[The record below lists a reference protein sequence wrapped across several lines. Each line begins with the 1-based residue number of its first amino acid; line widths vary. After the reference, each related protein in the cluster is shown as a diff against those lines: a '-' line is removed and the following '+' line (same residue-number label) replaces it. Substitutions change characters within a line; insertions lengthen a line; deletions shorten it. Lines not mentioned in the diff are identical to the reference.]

1 MSITFNNGFGFGASG
16 GGNSPYGV
24 GTWKLNMNVAESNT
38 TGIVFAAQSFSDNN
52 GPGYASGWTNVTNVL
67 NGGANFWEYVYFSY
81 TQFATPQTNLA
92 VEGTISFDANDNL
105 QAKGLTI
112 IGDALVGVGSSPT
125 LENYDGFQESSNYNA
140 QFNFTAAD
148 QTVIVISAGVESGS
162 QSGIQRNI
170 TSINGLGLTW
180 SLRKKYSDPNSV
192 CGQQSEIWYAV
203 NNTGDLVSGLITVIY
218 DTYFDDQSTIVT
230 SWLGCNLSSPWT
242 SSNSSTSNRNTTYTP
257 PEPSPTPTPTP
268 SPIPLSQY
276 NPNGTN
282 GPYGLLLNLD
292 GSVATSGTTILDQ
305 TSYHNDFT
313 WSGNDPFIGGA
324 YAFTGGTIAQSNS
337 TTYFTSMANSLAM
350 TMWVNFT
357 SISGG
362 IAIVSKTPGA
372 NRGWAF
378 RYLGGQFNLVK
389 YNIADQYSNG
399 SYPLSPNTWY
409 HIAVM
414 QGGTSLTYMVN
425 GQIISA
431 TNSADNS
438 AFNNNSDTVRIGYD
452 PYSGY
457 GANMKVGMFRIY
469 DAPLADTSVT
479 TEFNNTKAAYGY

>member
-16 GGNSPYGV
+16 GGNSPYGTD
-24 GTWKLNMNVAESNT
+24 TWKLTMSIAESNT
-38 TGIVFAAQSFSDNN
+38 TGIIFSALPNGDG
-52 GPGYASGWTNVTNVL
+52 GPGYATGWDQVNNMQ
-67 NGGANFWEYVYFSY
+67 NGGATLWEYIYLSSKEFSS
-81 TQFATPQTNLA
+81 PQTNLS
-92 VEGTISFDANDNL
+92 VEGDTSFNALNDPRGHGINV
-105 QAKGLTI
+105 
-112 IGDALVGVGSSPT
+112 IGDALVGVSSSPT
-125 LENYDGFQESSNYNA
+125 LDNTQSAYESSTYST
-140 QFNFTAAD
+140 QFSFTANDA
-148 QTVIVISAGVESGS
+148 TVIVISAGVESGPYA
-162 QSGIQRNI
+162 GVPRNI

-180 SLRKKYSDPNSV
+180 SLRKKYLDPDSN
-192 CGQQSEIWYAV
+192 CGQQSEIWYAI
-203 NNTGDLVSGLITVIY
+203 NNTGNSVSGTITIIY
-218 DTYFDDQSTIVT
+218 DSNFDDQATIIS
-230 SWLGCNLSSPWT
+230 SWSGCNLSSPWT
-242 SSNSSTSNRNTTYTP
+242 SSNSSTSNRNTAAP
-257 PEPSPTPTPTP
+257 PAPTPTPTPTP
-268 SPIPLSQY
+268 SPMPLSQY

-292 GSVATSGTTILDQ
+292 GTVATSGTTILDQ
-305 TSYHNDFT
+305 STYHNNFT
-313 WSGNDPFIGGA
+313 WSGNNPYNSTY

-337 TTYFTSMANSLAM
+337 TTYFTSMTNSLAM

-362 IAIVSKTPGA
+362 IGIISKTPGA
-372 NRGWAF
+372 NRGWAL

-389 YNIADQYSNG
+389 YNVADQYSNG

-409 HIAVM
+409 HIAVI

-438 AFNNNSDTVRIGYD
+438 AFNNNSDTVQIGYD
-452 PYSGY
+452 PYAGY

-469 DAPLADTSVT
+469 DAPLADSSVL